1 MIIYSVT
8 HDRSTVEF
16 SSRESAENYAVS
28 VGMLAEDVIESE
40 RDTLQNFSAALV
52 PVTARQ
58 IRLQLTLIGVSLAQI
73 DAALDQLPSP
83 NKELAKIE
91 WEYANEFDY
100 NNPLIHQITTMLS
113 LNTESLQ
120 QFWQEAL
127 VL

>member
-16 SSRESAENYAVS
+16 SSREDAENYAMS
-28 VGMLAEDVIESE
+28 IGMLASDVVEFERTIEQS
-40 RDTLQNFSAALV
+40 FPASLV

-58 IRLQLTLIGVSLAQI
+58 IRLQLVLIGVSLAQI

-83 NKELAKIE
+83 DKELAKIE

-100 NNPLIHQITTMLS
+100 NNPLVHQVAAMLG

-120 QFWQEAL
+120 SFWQEAL
-127 VL
+127 LL

>member
-16 SSRESAENYAVS
+16 SSRENAENYAMS
-28 VGMLAEDVIESE
+28 IGMLASDVVELERTIEQS
-40 RDTLQNFSAALV
+40 LPASLV

-83 NKELAKIE
+83 DKDLAKIE
-91 WEYANEFDY
+91 WEYANEFEY
-100 NNPLIHQITTMLS
+100 SNALVHQVAAVLG
-113 LNTESLQ
+113 LNSESLT
-120 QFWQEAL
+120 QFWKEAS